1 MTKIAIFDFGTGN
14 LFNLHQSLL
23 RNGAHSVDII
33 RTLEELEK
41 YDGLVLPGVGNFD
54 NAISSI
60 QRDAVSL
67 NMAVDNGMPILGI
80 CLGLEML
87 FNKSEEGILDGL
99 KLLEGD
105 VLMLPKKKVKVPHI
119 GWNNL
124 RIVKRESSLL
134 KGIPQDSWVY
144 FVHSYHIEPEDK
156 NLIAAIADY
165 GSILPVVIERS
176 NLFGTQFH
184 PEKSGKIGAQIV
196 KNFIKICEKTNEG
209 TSGNRHNEW

>member
-1 MTKIAIFDFGTGN
+1 MTKIAIFDFGAGN

-33 RTLEELEK
+33 RTLKELEK

-60 QRDAVSL
+60 RRDAVSL
-67 NMAVDNGMPILGI
+67 NTAVDNGMPILGI

-87 FNKSEEGILDGL
+87 FNKSEEGVLEGL
-99 KLLEGD
+99 KLIEGD
-105 VLMLPKKKVKVPHI
+105 VMMLSKKKVKVPHI

-124 RIVKRESSLL
+124 RIVKRESNLL

-165 GSILPVVIERS
+165 GSMLPVVIERS

-196 KNFIKICEKTNEG
+196 KNFIKICEKNE
-209 TSGNRHNEW
+209 

>member
-99 KLLEGD
+99 KILEGD

-124 RIVKRESSLL
+124 RIVKRASNLL

-196 KNFIKICEKTNEG
+196 KNFIKICEKNE
-209 TSGNRHNEW
+209 

>member
-1 MTKIAIFDFGTGN
+1 MTKIAIYDFGTGN

-23 RNGAHSVDII
+23 RNGAHTVDII
-33 RTLEELEK
+33 RTLKELEK

-124 RIVKRESSLL
+124 RIVKRESNLL

-196 KNFIKICEKTNEG
+196 KNFIEICEKNE
-209 TSGNRHNEW
+209 

>member
-1 MTKIAIFDFGTGN
+1 MTKIAIFDFGAGN

-23 RNGAHSVDII
+23 GNGAHSVDII
-33 RTLEELEK
+33 RSLRELGN

-54 NAISSI
+54 SAISSM
-60 QRDAVSL
+60 QKDSGLL
-67 NMAVDNGMPILGI
+67 NAAVDKGMPILGI

-87 FNKSEEGILDGL
+87 FDKSEEGILEGL
-99 KLLEGD
+99 KVLDGD
-105 VLMLPKKKVKVPHI
+105 VLMLPRMKVKVPHI

-124 RIVKRESSLL
+124 RIVKTGSSLL

-144 FVHSYHIEPEDK
+144 FVHSYHIEPQDDK
-156 NLIAAIADY
+156 LIAAVTEY
-165 GSILPVVIERS
+165 GSKLPVVIERS

-196 KNFIKICEKTNEG
+196 KNFVNICEKN
-209 TSGNRHNEW
+209 

>member
-1 MTKIAIFDFGTGN
+1 MTKIAIFDFGAGN

-23 RNGAHSVDII
+23 GNGAHSVDII
-33 RTLEELEK
+33 RSLRELGN

-54 NAISSI
+54 SAISSM
-60 QRDAVSL
+60 QKDSTLL
-67 NMAVDNGMPILGI
+67 NAAVDKGMPILGI

-87 FNKSEEGILDGL
+87 FDKSEEGILEGL
-99 KLLEGD
+99 KVLDGD
-105 VLMLPKKKVKVPHI
+105 VLMLPRMKVKVPHI

-124 RIVKRESSLL
+124 RIVKTGSNLL

-144 FVHSYHIEPEDK
+144 FVHSYHIEPQDDK
-156 NLIAAIADY
+156 LIAAVTEY
-165 GSILPVVIERS
+165 GSKLPVVIERS

-196 KNFIKICEKTNEG
+196 KNFVNICEKN
-209 TSGNRHNEW
+209 

>member
-1 MTKIAIFDFGTGN
+1 MTKIAIFDFGAGN

-23 RNGAHSVDII
+23 RNGAHTVDII
-33 RTLEELEK
+33 RTLNELEN

-54 NAISSI
+54 SAISSI
-60 QRDAVSL
+60 QKDSISL
-67 NMAVDNGMPILGI
+67 NAAVDSGMPILGI

-99 KLLEGD
+99 KVLAGD
-105 VLMLPKKKVKVPHI
+105 VLMLPKIKVKVPHI

-124 RIVKRESSLL
+124 RIVKTESNLL

-144 FVHSYHIEPEDK
+144 FVHSYHIEPQDE
-156 NLIAAIADY
+156 NLIAATTDY
-165 GSILPVVIERS
+165 GSTLPVVIERS

-184 PEKSGKIGAQIV
+184 PEKSGKIGAQIM
-196 KNFIKICEKTNEG
+196 KNFVNICEKNE
-209 TSGNRHNEW
+209 

>member
-1 MTKIAIFDFGTGN
+1 MTKIAIFDFGAGN

-67 NMAVDNGMPILGI
+67 NMAVDKGMPILGI

-99 KLLEGD
+99 KILEGD
-105 VLMLPKKKVKVPHI
+105 VLMLPKQKVKVPQI

-124 RIVKRESSLL
+124 TIVKRASNLL

-184 PEKSGKIGAQIV
+184 PEKSGKVGAQIV
-196 KNFIKICEKTNEG
+196 KNFIKICEKNE
-209 TSGNRHNEW
+209 

>member
-1 MTKIAIFDFGTGN
+1 MTKIAIFDFGAGN

-23 RNGAHSVDII
+23 RNGAHTVEII
-33 RTLEELEK
+33 WALKELEN

-54 NAISSI
+54 SAISSI
-60 QRDAVSL
+60 KKDAVAL
-67 NMAVDNGMPILGI
+67 NAAVDSGYPILGI

-124 RIVKRESSLL
+124 RILKRESNLL
-134 KGIPQDSWVY
+134 KGVPQDSWVY
-144 FVHSYHIEPEDK
+144 FVHSYHIDPVDQ
-156 NLIAAIADY
+156 NLIAAITDY
-165 GSILPVVIERS
+165 GSKLPVVIERS

-184 PEKSGKIGAQIV
+184 PEKSGKIGAQIM
-196 KNFIKICEKTNEG
+196 KNFIKICEKKE
-209 TSGNRHNEW
+209 

>member
-1 MTKIAIFDFGTGN
+1 MTKIAIFDFGAGN

-23 RNGAHSVDII
+23 RNGALSVDII
-33 RTLEELEK
+33 RTLKELEK

-60 QRDAVSL
+60 RRDAVSL
-67 NMAVDNGMPILGI
+67 NMAVDNGIPILGI

-87 FNKSEEGILDGL
+87 FNKSEEGVLEGL
-99 KLLEGD
+99 KLIEGD
-105 VLMLPKKKVKVPHI
+105 VMMLSKKKVKVPHI

-124 RIVKRESSLL
+124 RIVKRESNLL

-165 GSILPVVIERS
+165 GSMLPVVIERS

-196 KNFIKICEKTNEG
+196 KNFIKICEKSE
-209 TSGNRHNEW
+209 

>member
-14 LFNLHQSLL
+14 LFNLHQSLF
-23 RNGAHSVDII
+23 RNGAHTVDII
-33 RTLEELEK
+33 RTLVELEK

-124 RIVKRESSLL
+124 RIVKRESNLL

-196 KNFIKICEKTNEG
+196 KNFIKICEKNE
-209 TSGNRHNEW
+209 

>member
-1 MTKIAIFDFGTGN
+1 MSKIAIFDFGAGN

-67 NMAVDNGMPILGI
+67 NMAVDKGMPILGI

-99 KLLEGD
+99 KILEGD
-105 VLMLPKKKVKVPHI
+105 VLMLPKQKVKVPQI

-124 RIVKRESSLL
+124 TIVKRASNLL

-144 FVHSYHIEPEDK
+144 FVHSYHIQPEDK

-184 PEKSGKIGAQIV
+184 PEKSGKVGAQIV
-196 KNFIKICEKTNEG
+196 KNFIKICEKNE
-209 TSGNRHNEW
+209 

>member
-1 MTKIAIFDFGTGN
+1 MTKIAIFDFGAGN

-33 RTLEELEK
+33 RSLKELEK

-60 QRDAVSL
+60 RRDAVSL

-87 FNKSEEGILDGL
+87 FNKSEEGVLEGL
-99 KLLEGD
+99 KLIEGD
-105 VLMLPKKKVKVPHI
+105 VMMLSKKKVKVPHI

-124 RIVKRESSLL
+124 RIVKRESNLL

-165 GSILPVVIERS
+165 GSMLPVVIERS

-196 KNFIKICEKTNEG
+196 KNFIKICEKSE
-209 TSGNRHNEW
+209 

>member
-1 MTKIAIFDFGTGN
+1 MTKIAIFDFGAGN
-14 LFNLHQSLL
+14 LFNLHQSLF
-23 RNGAHSVDII
+23 RNGAHTVDII

-60 QRDAVSL
+60 QRDALSL
-67 NMAVDNGMPILGI
+67 NMAVENGMPTLGI

-124 RIVKRESSLL
+124 RIVKRESNLL

-156 NLIAAIADY
+156 NLITAIADY

-196 KNFIKICEKTNEG
+196 KNFIKICEKNE
-209 TSGNRHNEW
+209 